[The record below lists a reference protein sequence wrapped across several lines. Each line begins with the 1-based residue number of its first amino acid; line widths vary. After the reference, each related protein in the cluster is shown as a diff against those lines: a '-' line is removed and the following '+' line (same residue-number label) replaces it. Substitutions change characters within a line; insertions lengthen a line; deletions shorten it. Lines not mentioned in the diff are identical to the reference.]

1 MAQNIQ
7 IPMLVDLYK
16 NTVTDS
22 KYYGMYYPRIFKRDG
37 LNLKGFA
44 RHISEHGSLVD
55 YKLAVLVLQNIVE
68 CLKEMMIQGI
78 PVKLDGLGIFS
89 PGLQSSKGGSESIE
103 GFDPSAMI
111 EGIRINFRP
120 ECAGFVD
127 DKLDKKTL
135 KDAAVFKMNDYVT
148 VKHKTVDGKDVT
160 YQERI
165 PLSRHQ
171 PGRTRPGAL
180 NNGNSQILF

>member
-89 PGLQSSKGGSESIE
+89 PGLQASKGGSESIE

-120 ECAGFVD
+120 EGAGFVD

-165 PLSRHQ
+165 PLSQ
-171 PGRTRPGAL
+171 YGI
-180 NNGNSQILF
+180 SQADPDPEPEP